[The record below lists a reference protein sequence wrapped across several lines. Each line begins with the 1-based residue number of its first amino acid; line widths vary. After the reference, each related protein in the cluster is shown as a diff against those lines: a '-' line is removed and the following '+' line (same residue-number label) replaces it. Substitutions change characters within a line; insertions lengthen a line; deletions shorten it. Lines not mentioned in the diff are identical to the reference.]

1 MQAQY
6 RALHKSASR
15 GKNALGFFIFT
26 QKRLLTF
33 LKFFP
38 TFCLLIKNLG
48 HQFQL

>member
-15 GKNALGFFIFT
+15 GKNALGFLFLHKNAF
-26 QKRLLTF
+26 LTF
-33 LKFFP
+33 LKIFP